1 MKEGFRERERNL
13 GLNHTM
19 TECKYLP
26 RAKCQTSMNVSKLI
40 FFLLVGF
47 EKFKYVASLHMD
59 EVGRIKHTSLIIQM
73 KELGVSSINLIDG
86 MN

>member
-47 EKFKYVASLHMD
+47 DVASLHMD
-59 EVGRIKHTSLIIQM
+59 GGRQNKTY
-73 KELGVSSINLIDG
+73 VSDYTDEGTRSFVD
-86 MN
+86 

>member
-1 MKEGFRERERNL
+1 MREGFRERERNL

-40 FFLLVGF
+40 FFFWWVLRSLNMWLL
-47 EKFKYVASLHMD
+47 YIWM

>member
-59 EVGRIKHTSLIIQM
+59 GGRQNKTY
-73 KELGVSSINLIDG
+73 VSDYTDEG
-86 MN
+86 TRGFVD